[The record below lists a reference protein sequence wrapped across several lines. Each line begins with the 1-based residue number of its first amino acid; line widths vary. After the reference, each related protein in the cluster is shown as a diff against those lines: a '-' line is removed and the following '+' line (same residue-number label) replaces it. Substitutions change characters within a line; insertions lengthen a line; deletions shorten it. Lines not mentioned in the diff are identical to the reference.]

1 MKMSLITLFMGL
13 TLALTAQV
21 PNWTLTTCVGNEYSM
36 YTELSKG
43 KAVVMNFSSLWC
55 AGSIAGVQATES
67 LWQNT
72 MSENVKVFGFIHE
85 DYDFNT
91 ANCDDADL
99 WSVEHGTSYPSFIN
113 IESELQAYINKYTQ
127 SGATTLPWFLLFIP
141 NAENPGASTLAY
153 SGHDMNTLNHILSDQ
168 WLQSANVI
176 DMIGSEKVVVKILD
190 HMGRETEFKAN
201 TPLIYVYAD
210 GTTKKIFA
218 FGE

>member
-1 MKMSLITLFMGL
+1 
-13 TLALTAQV
+13 
-21 PNWTLTTCVGNEYSM
+21 
-36 YTELSKG
+36 
-43 KAVVMNFSSLWC
+43 
-55 AGSIAGVQATES
+55 
-67 LWQNT
+67 
-72 MSENVKVFGFIHE
+72 
-85 DYDFNT
+85 
-91 ANCDDADL
+91 
-99 WSVEHGTSYPSFIN
+99 
-113 IESELQAYINKYTQ
+113 
-127 SGATTLPWFLLFIP
+127 LFIP